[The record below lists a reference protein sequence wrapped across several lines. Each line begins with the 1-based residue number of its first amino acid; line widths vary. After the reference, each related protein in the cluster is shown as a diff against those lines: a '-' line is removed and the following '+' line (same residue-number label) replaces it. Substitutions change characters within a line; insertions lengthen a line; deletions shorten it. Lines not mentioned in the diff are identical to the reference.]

1 MNDTFS
7 EGLAMTTAQSG
18 ATFGAVLM
26 TAVFAALV
34 MPAATM
40 AQDARVPT
48 IPDAVH
54 DMNRRRP
61 PVVDPGPA
69 LPPAPAPSDAI
80 VLFNGR
86 DLSEWKSGDGRPA
99 RWKLENGY
107 MEVISGA
114 GGISTVR
121 QFGDCQLHIDWA
133 SPAPP
138 SGSGQDRGNSGVF
151 LMGMYEV
158 QVLDS
163 HRNDTYP
170 DGQAAAIYGQY
181 PPLVNASRPPGEW
194 QSYDIIFRRPRFSE
208 SGTLVE
214 PARITVMHNGIV
226 VHNGVTLTGP
236 SAHRARPPYQRHADR
251 LSISLQDHASPV
263 RFRNIWV
270 RDLER

>member
-1 MNDTFS
+1 
-7 EGLAMTTAQSG
+7 MTSRAPAVTA
-18 ATFGAVLM
+18 F
-26 TAVFAALV
+26 FAALV
-34 MPAATM
+34 MPTATI

-48 IPDAVH
+48 IPDAIH
-54 DMNRRRP
+54 DMNRARP
-61 PVVDPGPA
+61 PVVNPGPA

-86 DLSEWKSGDGRPA
+86 DLSEWKSGDGQPT
-99 RWKLENGY
+99 RWKLGNGY
-107 MEVISGA
+107 MEVISGT

-121 QFGDCQLHIDWA
+121 HFGDCQLHIEWA
-133 SPAPP
+133 TPVPP
-138 SGSGQDRGNSGVF
+138 SENGQDRGNSGVF

-163 HRNDTYP
+163 YGNDTYP

-194 QSYDIIFRRPRFSE
+194 QSYDIIFRRPRFSA
-208 SGTLVE
+208 SGTLME
-214 PARITVMHNGIV
+214 PARITVMHNGVV
-226 VHNGVTLTGP
+226 VHDAVTLTGP
-236 SAHRARPPYQRHADR
+236 SGHRTRPPYRSHPDR